1 MSAKK
6 LVFFSILIAQ
16 AMVLSFIEQ
25 LIPLPIAI
33 PGAKLGLAN
42 LVTLIVLYKFGFKPA
57 FSILLGRI
65 FLISFLFGNFAMLWY
80 SLAGGLLALLT
91 MALSRKF
98 FSMIGVSIL
107 GALMH
112 NVGQV
117 CVAALVIENLKI
129 AYYLPVLL
137 VIAIPTGLFIGITG
151 RYLLSAI
158 SKIKLEL

>member
-1 MSAKK
+1 MSARK

-25 LIPLPIAI
+25 FIPLPVAI
-33 PGAKLGLAN
+33 PGAKIGLAN

-57 FSILLGRI
+57 FSILIGRI

-80 SLAGGLLALLT
+80 SLAGGLLALIT
-91 MALSRKF
+91 MALSKRF

-117 CVAALVIENLKI
+117 CIAAMVIANLKI

-137 VIAIPTGLFIGITG
+137 LIAIPTGLFIGLTG
-151 RYLLSAI
+151 RYLLSAL
-158 SKIKLEL
+158 KKLDMDF

>member
-158 SKIKLEL
+158 DKIKLEL

>member
-25 LIPLPIAI
+25 LIPLPVAI

-158 SKIKLEL
+158 DKIKLEL